1 LALAVGGLRTCPF
14 EPCVPANPLHLGMM
28 VGIIF
33 HEGTSSELH
42 TESGKVA
49 IFQEKDTFIT

>member
-1 LALAVGGLRTCPF
+1 
-14 EPCVPANPLHLGMM
+14 MM

-42 TESGKVA
+42 TERGKVV
-49 IFQEKDTFIT
+49 IFQEKDALLPILQ

>member
-1 LALAVGGLRTCPF
+1 MYLIGRV
-14 EPCVPANPLHLGMM
+14 HLGMM